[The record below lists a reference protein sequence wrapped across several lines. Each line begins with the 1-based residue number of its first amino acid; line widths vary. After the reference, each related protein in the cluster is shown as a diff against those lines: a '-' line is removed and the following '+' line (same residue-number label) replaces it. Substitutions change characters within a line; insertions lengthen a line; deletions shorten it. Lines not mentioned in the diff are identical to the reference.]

1 MNSLK
6 DFIVLTFAFTALLKS
21 IIFAQ
26 GSLHVRIEELK
37 INSDHGFSN
46 QSNPII
52 SNYSDAILI
61 SWRDYRNGEQEIFV
75 SNKFLRSGNSQCNNM
90 ISGIDNQKFAVD
102 RNNDIFNCFLSDN
115 KLYIKKYDTDFNEIK
130 TSEIDIT
137 NFTSITQYFN
147 ISVNKSDELAV
158 VLVGKKGFQISNG
171 LYGIRLSVDLIPLD
185 DFKLLIPLPVDS
197 EIGLPQIK
205 ALDNHK
211 FVTAIKS
218 NKNVLLQ
225 IFDNEPVFDQL
236 HLVNENNNDILV
248 GSNPVIAVNIANT
261 FGIGFL
267 SNNFDNT
274 MEHSEKIYFQ
284 KYTLS
289 GEKINNNLIVS
300 SSLSDGFNRYYPAIA
315 SINDGSYLLSWW
327 ERDTSGRK
335 LLYQIVEDDNNL
347 LFSQDQVICSSQAMQ
362 IYVAVSTTSSDS
374 ILFLYEKL
382 FDNTSQ
388 IVQRKLNYNDNT
400 LSNESFL
407 CRNSGSVSQ
416 DFPVVSNSYNNILS
430 IWSYN
435 KRLFGVSPLFYR
447 KVDQSGEL
455 SSEIVI
461 SLDDTV
467 TTNIIEDI
475 HKLDDEN
482 YFFPWIKSFSSE
494 RSDVN
499 GKLINCFGETIKD
512 IFINEIDNYL
522 ITNITSSLNGLHNSI
537 IVWKQFEN
545 EKLLYQ
551 KLNSDFTKI
560 GENTILDIDLTGY
573 NIGFPEVLLNDN
585 NDIFLFWRE
594 EARERDYLFMQ
605 RYDFDFVKID
615 SQKAVV
621 KSSTP
626 GIDIKDLDAEINLK
640 SGNMV
645 VAWIDNRNGDDD
657 LFAQMYD
664 NNGSKIGTNILIN
677 DDNAGSRQSSP
688 RVSIQE
694 DDKFVITWSDD
705 RSGSPDIYAQLFNS
719 DGSKWEINFL
729 VNSHTGRN
737 QINPDVNLENDFIS
751 FSWSSNHLEGT
762 GYDIFVKQIEWDFVD
777 QIVDETSENLGSS
790 FFINPNPF
798 NSETTLTYVISEAAF
813 VTIELFDVLGRQ
825 IKQLQSEYKSAG
837 LHTLRLSAK
846 NLSSGIYYCR
856 ISADKFYDTKK
867 ILLLK

>member
-1 MNSLK
+1 MS
-6 DFIVLTFAFTALLKS
+6 FIKS
-21 IIFAQ
+21 FIILIFALTILPRSMILSQ
-26 GSLHVRIEELK
+26 GSLQVRIEDLK

-46 QSNPII
+46 QTTPAIN
-52 SNYSDAILI
+52 NYNNDMLI

-75 SNKFLRSGNSQCNNM
+75 TNKYLGSTNPRCTNLIAN
-90 ISGIDNQKFAVD
+90 ISNQKFSVD
-102 RNNDIFNCFLSDN
+102 KNHNIFNCFVSDN

-225 IFDNEPVFDQL
+225 IFDNETVFDQL

-274 MEHSEKIYFQ
+274 VEHSEKIYFQ

-315 SINDGSYLLSWW
+315 SIDDGSYLLSWW

-335 LLYQIVEDDNNL
+335 LLYQIVEDDNTL

-447 KVDQSGEL
+447 KVDESGEL

-494 RSDVN
+494 RSDIY
-499 GKLINCFGETIKD
+499 GKLINCFGETIKS
-512 IFINEIDNYL
+512 ILINEGDNYL
-522 ITNITSSLNGLHNSI
+522 ITNITSSLNGLHNSV
-537 IVWKQFEN
+537 IVWKQFES

-551 KLNSDFTKI
+551 KLNSDFNKI

-573 NIGFPEVLLNDN
+573 NIGFPKVVLNDN

-605 RYDFDFVKID
+605 QYDFDFVKID
-615 SQKAVV
+615 NQKAVV
-621 KSSTP
+621 EFNTP
-626 GIDIKDLDAEINLK
+626 GIDVKDLDVAINLK
-640 SGNMV
+640 SGNIV
-645 VAWIDNRNGDDD
+645 VTWIDNRNGNDD

-664 NNGSKIGTNILIN
+664 ITGSKIGTNILVN
-677 DDNAGSRQSSP
+677 DDNAGSNQSSP
-688 RVSIQE
+688 SVSIQE
-694 DDKFVITWSDD
+694 DDKFIITWSDE

-737 QINPDVNLENDFIS
+737 QINPAVNLENDFIS

-777 QIVDETSENLGSS
+777 QIIDETSENLGSS

-798 NSETTLTYVISEAAF
+798 NSETTLTYFISEAALIK
-813 VTIELFDVLGRQ
+813 IELFDVLGRR
-825 IKQLQSEYKSAG
+825 INQLQSEYKSVG
-837 LHTLRLSAK
+837 RHTLRINGK
-846 NLSSGIYYCR
+846 NLRSGIYYCR
-856 ISADKFYDTKK
+856 ISAGKFYNTKK